1 MIDWVLTTTNLTGN
15 EFIALTIIVTL
26 AGVIRGFSG
35 FALSGLVMATAIFIL
50 PPIALIP
57 MLWWL
62 EMAASLLLVKGGWQD
77 ADRKTTFG
85 LVGAS
90 IIGWPLGLTAMTA
103 LAEDT
108 SKIVALAIVV
118 ALAVSQLIKVK
129 LPFLATK
136 PGLYTAGLTAGIVSG
151 LSSVGPMVIALFFLA
166 KETPARMMRGSIVLF
181 LFLSSILSFFIQLAF
196 GVMDFSGVAR
206 GLVFAA
212 PTALGVA
219 IGLQMFT
226 VRFEPYYRPVCLGLL
241 ISLACFGLVRQV
253 VAL

>member
-1 MIDWVLTTTNLTGN
+1 MTTWLLNATDLTGG
-15 EFIALTIIVTL
+15 EFVALAVIVTL
-26 AGVIRGFSG
+26 AGIIRGFSG

-77 ADRKTTFG
+77 ADRPTTCA
-85 LVGAS
+85 LVGGA
-90 IIGWPLGLTAMTA
+90 IIGWPIGLVAVTA
-103 LAEDT
+103 LDIET
-108 SKIVALAIVV
+108 SKVV
-118 ALAVSQLIKVK
+118 ALIIVTVLAVGQLAKIR

-136 PGLYTAGLTAGIVSG
+136 PGLYTAGVTAGIVSG

-166 KETPARMMRGSIVLF
+166 NDTPARMMRGSIVLF
-181 LFLSSILSFFIQLAF
+181 LFLSSILSFFIQLGF

-212 PTALGVA
+212 PTAIGVA
-219 IGLQMFT
+219 IGLRMFT
-226 VRFEPYYRPVCLGLL
+226 PRFEPYYRPVCLGLL
-241 ISLACFGLVRQV
+241 VALAGFGLMRQV
-253 VAL
+253 LAI